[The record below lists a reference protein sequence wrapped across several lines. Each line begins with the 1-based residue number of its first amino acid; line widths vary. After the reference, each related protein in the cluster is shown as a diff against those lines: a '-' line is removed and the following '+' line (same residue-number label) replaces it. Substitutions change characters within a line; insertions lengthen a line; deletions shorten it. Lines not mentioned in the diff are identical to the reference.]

1 MPESPVSARKTPRP
15 LSAFRRAEAM
25 SHDLSQLPGKGPS
38 YFDDV
43 KLAGL
48 LSKES
53 IEEQIQWLRRLD
65 VDSYIQRVVNPSEN
79 QKRLSSAEVI
89 QQLGGNLIQEEIEG
103 PLYLAEVEFQIGA
116 LKRRIGFVAQDHRT
130 QHGTWDPKH
139 HRRAAD
145 KLGFFAIH
153 G

>member
-1 MPESPVSARKTPRP
+1 MPESPVSTQKTPRP

-38 YFDDV
+38 YFDDL

-103 PLYLAEVEFQIGA
+103 PS
-116 LKRRIGFVAQDHRT
+116 
-130 QHGTWDPKH
+130 TWL
-139 HRRAAD
+139 RLNFRSV
-145 KLGFFAIH
+145 L
-153 G
+153 

>member
-89 QQLGGNLIQEEIEG
+89 QQLGGSLIQEEIEG
-103 PLYLAEVEFQIGA
+103 PLYHLE
-116 LKRRIGFVAQDHRT
+116 RSSNWWNFVARSNCEISRCSYSSQWQIDASNCIET
-130 QHGTWDPKH
+130 
-139 HRRAAD
+139 
-145 KLGFFAIH
+145 
-153 G
+153 